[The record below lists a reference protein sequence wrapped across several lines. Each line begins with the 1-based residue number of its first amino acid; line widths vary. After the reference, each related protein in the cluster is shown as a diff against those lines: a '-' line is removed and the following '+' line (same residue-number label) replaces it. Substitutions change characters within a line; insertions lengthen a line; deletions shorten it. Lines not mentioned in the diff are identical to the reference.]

1 MTDSLYF
8 DNQTATRPF
17 PEVLEKFF
25 RFSKE
30 YWACSSSA
38 HFLGQQQIYP
48 LQKSIES
55 LFAQLGMQDQD
66 QLFFT
71 AGGAQ
76 SIYQVFL
83 TTYMQRARET
93 GKTLFLVAET
103 EEAKVLSMCKQL
115 EMLGCSFKTLA
126 VNAKGQLLPE
136 VLDAAITPRT
146 ALVSLSWA
154 NGLTGV
160 LQPIAD
166 LAEVCRKKGVLLHVD
181 ASYVWGKSFFRFQD
195 LGVDFLTLDG
205 SVMHAPKET
214 GLTIVKAGFGAEPL
228 IPGKEELST
237 PSIAAFTKAV
247 EMMQEKFEHYAMEIA
262 RLRDRFEQGI
272 VNACPKAQI
281 LFKDADRLPTTSA
294 IAFPPIFSESLL
306 FLLNTKGIYASLGG
320 GKFQPLSL
328 VLKASG
334 LDEKIASSALS
345 FCLSYDMTEE
355 DIDQAIEI
363 ITECVKQLQMVAGDF
378 FNG

>member
-1 MTDSLYF
+1 MTDSFYF
-8 DNQTATRPF
+8 DNQTVTKPF

-30 YWACSSSA
+30 YWASSTSS

-66 QLFFT
+66 QIFFT
-71 AGGAQ
+71 SGGAEA
-76 SIYQVFL
+76 IYQVFL
-83 TTYMQRARET
+83 TTYMQRVRET

-103 EEAKVLSMCKQL
+103 EEAKVLSMGRQL
-115 EMLGCSFKTLA
+115 ELLGCSFKTLA
-126 VNAKGQLLPE
+126 VNAKGQVLPE
-136 VLDAAITPRT
+136 VLEAAITPRT

-160 LQPIAD
+160 LQPIAA
-166 LAEVCRKKGVLLHVD
+166 LAEVCKNKGVFIHVD

-195 LGVDFLTLDG
+195 LGADFLTLDG
-205 SVMHAPKET
+205 AAIHAPKDT
-214 GLTIVKAGFGAEPL
+214 GLTIVKAGFAAEPL

-237 PSIAAFTKAV
+237 PSIAAFSKAI

-262 RLRDRFEQGI
+262 CLRDRFEQGI
-272 VNACPKAQI
+272 VEAFPKAQI
-281 LFKDADRLPTTSA
+281 LFKDADRLPNTSA
-294 IAFPPIFSESLL
+294 LAFPPIFSESLL

-320 GKFQPLSL
+320 GKFQPLAL

-334 LDEKIASSALS
+334 LDEKIGSSALS

-355 DIDQAIEI
+355 DIDRAVEI
-363 ITECVKQLQMVAGDF
+363 ITECAKQLQAVAGDLHV
-378 FNG
+378 

>member
-8 DNQTATRPF
+8 DNHTATRPF

-30 YWACSSSA
+30 YWASSSSP

-48 LQKSIES
+48 LQKNIETLFS
-55 LFAQLGMQDQD
+55 LLGAQDQD

-71 AGGAQ
+71 SGGAQ

-93 GKTLFLVAET
+93 GKTLFLVSET
-103 EEAKVLSMCKQL
+103 EEARVLSMCKQL
-115 EMLGCSFKTLA
+115 ELLGCSFKTLA
-126 VNAKGQLLPE
+126 VNAKGQVTSE
-136 VLDAAITPRT
+136 VLESAITPRT

-166 LAEVCRKKGVLLHVD
+166 LAEVCKKKEVLLHVD
-181 ASYVWGKSFFRFQD
+181 ASYVFGKSFFRFQD

-205 SVMHAPKET
+205 SAIHAPKDT
-214 GLTIVKAGFGAEPL
+214 GLTLAKAGFGAEPL
-228 IPGKEELST
+228 VPGKEELST
-237 PSIAAFTKAV
+237 PAIAAFTKAL
-247 EMMQEKFEHYAMEIA
+247 EMMQEKFEHYCMEVA
-262 RLRDRFEQGI
+262 RLRDRFEQG
-272 VNACPKAQI
+272 VTKACPTSQI
-281 LFKDADRLPTTSA
+281 LFKEADRLPTTSV

-306 FLLNTKGIYASLGG
+306 FLLNTKGIYASIGD
-320 GKFQPLSL
+320 GKFQPLPL
-328 VLKASG
+328 VLKATG

-345 FCLSYDMTEE
+345 FCLPYDMTEE
-355 DIDQAIEI
+355 DIDRSIEI
-363 ITECVKQLQMVAGDF
+363 IAECVKQLQAVAGDLH
-378 FNG
+378 G